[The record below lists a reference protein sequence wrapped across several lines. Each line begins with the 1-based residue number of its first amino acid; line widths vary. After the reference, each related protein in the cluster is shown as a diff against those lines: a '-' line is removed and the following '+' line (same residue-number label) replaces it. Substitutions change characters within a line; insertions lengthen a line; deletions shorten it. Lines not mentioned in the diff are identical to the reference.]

1 MGSIKTP
8 KAKKRKM
15 KKKFKKVPL
24 INLGGNFKL
33 GDNSQIIIQR
43 MKQDE
48 LLVQNMDSDFNI
60 TLSPSENKITIEI
73 NNFNLGDALV
83 LFDDKG
89 IAEKKVVHGRDGN

>member
-1 MGSIKTP
+1 M
-8 KAKKRKM
+8 
-15 KKKFKKVPL
+15 
-24 INLGGNFKL
+24 GGNFKL
-33 GDNSQIIIQR
+33 GENSQIIIQR

-89 IAEKKVVHGRDGN
+89 IAEKKVVHGRDGNKDV

>member
-1 MGSIKTP
+1 
-8 KAKKRKM
+8 M

-24 INLGGNFKL
+24 INLGGTFKL

-48 LLVQNMDSDFNI
+48 LLVQNMDTDFNI
-60 TLSPSENKITIEI
+60 TLSPSENKITIVIE
-73 NNFNLGDALV
+73 NFMLGDALV

-89 IAEKKVVHGRDGN
+89 VAEKKVISGNDN